1 MERRWTFYEDIE
13 PLSVLY
19 DGGIT
24 LHGIALGQN
33 EVQLSSRQPLNLG
46 QERSLWG
53 VLRWQTAPGL
63 NVDYAMSLRLYDTQG
78 KLVHQADDIIW
89 EPADHVPSSKWSWDE
104 KVDSLVQ
111 LKFPDDLPP
120 DEYELRLVVYNFE
133 TLVPTVEIGVW
144 QPETTLARLRLG
156 GVR

>member
-1 MERRWTFYEDIE
+1 MERPWTFYEEIE
-13 PLSVLY
+13 PLTVLY

-24 LHGIALGQN
+24 LHGIAIGQN
-33 EVQLSSRQPLNLG
+33 EVQLSSRQPLDLG
-46 QERSLWG
+46 QERTLWG
-53 VLRWQTAPGL
+53 VLQWQAAPEL
-63 NVDYAMSLRLYDTQG
+63 NVDYAMSLRLYDRQG

-89 EPADHVPSSKWSWDE
+89 EPADHVPSSKWPRDE

-111 LKFPDDLPP
+111 LEFPDELPP

-133 TLVPTVEIGVW
+133 TQVPTVEIGVW

-156 GVR
+156 GGR